1 MKSEFYRMHFRDWD
15 ISTVD
20 LSLEQEGAH
29 LRFCHAMYNAHGP
42 IPDSTR
48 LLCSIWRCG
57 NVKAAALRKALIEAG
72 KIQIDADGS
81 LTNKR
86 VMAELT
92 DRAQISA
99 KRSAAGEQGGRAVR
113 RSNGHEGGGN
123 RVKVECPPSD
133 VGVDGE
139 CPPSDAVVGACNPL
153 KNNDLSRANAS
164 ALEGREEK
172 RREDPPKPPRGG
184 ELDRFAEFRAAYPK
198 RNTAFPTP
206 PARKRWESAI
216 KRGVKAE
223 MIIAGAKAYAAEQS
237 RIGKVGSG
245 YVKTADSWLCQ
256 ELWLAYTPDPALP
269 IAKAPVISDEAWRE
283 RVQVWRDRGGHWPH
297 RGPEPNEPGTLCPV
311 NVLIEFGIVDQQ
323 AA

>member
-113 RSNGHEGGGN
+113 RSNDHEGGEG
-123 RVKVECPPSD
+123 RVKVECPRSD

-139 CPPSDAVVGACNPL
+139 CSPSDAGVGACNPL
-153 KNNDLSRANAS
+153 ENNDLSRANAS

-184 ELDRFAEFRAAYPK
+184 RARSLRRVQGRLSQTQHRVPH
-198 RNTAFPTP
+198 T
-206 PARKRWESAI
+206 
-216 KRGVKAE
+216 
-223 MIIAGAKAYAAEQS
+223 AGAEALGGGYQARRES
-237 RIGKVGSG
+237 RNDHRRGQGVCRRAIEDPQGGFG
-245 YVKTADSWLCQ
+245 LCEDGRQ
-256 ELWLAYTPDPALP
+256 LAL
-269 IAKAPVISDEAWRE
+269 
-283 RVQVWRDRGGHWPH
+283 
-297 RGPEPNEPGTLCPV
+297 PGTLV
-311 NVLIEFGIVDQQ
+311 GLY
-323 AA
+323 A